1 MDRICLLSF
10 SFSLKRNNLQS
21 KKKFKKSNRQYL
33 KTSRQF
39 WARLIHPARQYW
51 NSSKSM
57 PDIFEF
63 FRLFIH
69 PWIKQLINLLVWIR
83 KCASS
88 ELLNKQGKTGRKR
101 VGCTSSRWS
110 ICSWIE
116 MVHGYIY
123 LLNLTQVVK
132 EVGKRMMEKAYMGE
146 PSRQSGSL
154 SNEE

>member
-1 MDRICLLSF
+1 MAF
-10 SFSLKRNNLQS
+10 SYSGG
-21 KKKFKKSNRQYL
+21 SNPFC
-33 KTSRQF
+33 SAF
-39 WARLIHPARQYW
+39 LIEVHATI
-51 NSSKSM
+51 SKSHV
-57 PDIFEF
+57 P
-63 FRLFIH
+63 
-69 PWIKQLINLLVWIR
+69 IKQLINLLVWIR

-110 ICSWIE
+110 ISSWIE

-123 LLNLTQVVK
+123 LLNELFNLIQVVK

-146 PSRQSGSL
+146 PARQSRSL